1 MAPDTASQSPDDDE
15 ASNALTLSGRLSLTR
30 RILLVNIVAV
40 LLLAGSFF
48 YLDGV
53 RARLEAERLDQ
64 AQSEAEIIAIAL
76 ERMPASEHGAM
87 LVRFGRANNVRLR
100 LFDATGH
107 LLHDSWSNGFPT
119 FTLQDPSKEVWQRH
133 VARVLDDGIDF
144 IVGAKQQPFEHS
156 TIPSSF
162 ASDGVILRLAPD
174 RTHVISTRK
183 TLPDD
188 PGLTLI
194 MDSNARDI
202 RRLVRAERSRLG
214 VIIGLATLLSVLLSL
229 FLARTIV
236 RPIRRLA
243 RAAIRV
249 KMGRA
254 REVTVPRLPSR
265 SDEIGMLARAL
276 SDMSQTLRQR
286 IDASEAFA
294 ADVTHEIKNPL
305 ASLRSA
311 VESLGRVKDA
321 ELQSQLL
328 KIMDEDVRRLDRL
341 ITDIA
346 DLSRLDAQL
355 TRVRFERID
364 LGLSVERLINDREAR
379 EAHDQ
384 DQGPKIAFARP
395 LKNTAVVMGEESRLM
410 RVVENL
416 LDNAVSF
423 STIAGVVRIIV
434 VRDTSDVVI
443 AVEDDGPGIPFEERA
458 TIFER
463 FHSYRPDEDAF
474 GKHSGLGLSI
484 AKTIVE
490 GHGGT
495 IMATERQGR
504 KTGARIEIRLPA
516 AAGDLQ

>member
-1 MAPDTASQSPDDDE
+1 MALDTVSPTADDGEDG
-15 ASNALTLSGRLSLTR
+15 SALSLSGRLSLTR

-53 RARLEAERLDQ
+53 RGRLIAERIEQ
-64 AQSEAEIIAIAL
+64 AQSEARLIATAIAQTPVDQRNTL
-76 ERMPASEHGAM
+76 MAQ
-87 LVRFGRANNVRLR
+87 LGRASSVRLR
-100 LFDATGH
+100 LYDQNAVLLSDNWAFDR
-107 LLHDSWSNGFPT
+107 PT
-119 FTLQDPSKEVWQRH
+119 FTLRDPATEVWQRH
-133 VARVLDDGIDF
+133 VARVLDDAIDF
-144 IVGAKQQPFEHS
+144 IVGAPRPTPSAQLTQPA
-156 TIPSSF
+156 SF
-162 ASDGVILRLAPD
+162 KGDGVILKLAPD
-174 RTHVISTRK
+174 RTHLISARQM
-183 TLPDD
+183 LP
-188 PGLTLI
+188 GGGELTLI

-214 VIIGLATLLSVLLSL
+214 IIIGLATLLSTLLSL

-243 RAAIRV
+243 RAAVSV

-265 SDEIGMLARAL
+265 NDEIGMLARAL

-311 VESLGRVKDA
+311 VEGLGRVEDPKLRA
-321 ELQSQLL
+321 KLL
-328 KIMDEDVRRLDRL
+328 AIMDEDVRRLDRL

-355 TRVRFERID
+355 TRVRFVRID
-364 LGLSVERLINDREAR
+364 LGPPIEGLIKARAARDKDAGVRLAY
-379 EAHDQ
+379 
-384 DQGPKIAFARP
+384 ARP
-395 LKNTAVVMGEESRLM
+395 LRNTAVIMGEEGRIL

-416 LDNAVSF
+416 IDNAVSF
-423 STIAGVVRIIV
+423 SEEGGVVRIIV
-434 VRDTSDVVI
+434 ARDDADVVI
-443 AVEDDGPGIPFEERA
+443 AVEDDGPGIPDAERTA
-458 TIFER
+458 IFER
-463 FHSYRPDEDAF
+463 FHSYRPGDEAF

-495 IMATERQGR
+495 IVATERPGR
-504 KTGARIEIRLPA
+504 KSGARIEVRLPA
-516 AAGDLQ
+516 TRGDSA

>member
-1 MAPDTASQSPDDDE
+1 MAPDTVSPTVDDGED
-15 ASNALTLSGRLSLTR
+15 SNALSLSGRLSLTR

-53 RARLEAERLDQ
+53 RGRLIAERIEQ
-64 AQSEAEIIAIAL
+64 AQSEARLIAIAL
-76 ERMPASEHGAM
+76 AQTPADQRNALM
-87 LVRFGRANNVRLR
+87 AQLGRASNVRLR
-100 LFDATGH
+100 LYNQNAALLGDNWVFDR
-107 LLHDSWSNGFPT
+107 PT
-119 FTLQDPSKEVWQRH
+119 FTLRDPATEVWQRH
-133 VARVLDDGIDF
+133 VARALDDVIDF
-144 IVGAKQQPFEHS
+144 IVGAPRPTPSAQP
-156 TIPSSF
+156 TQPKSF
-162 ASDGVILRLAPD
+162 NGDSVILKLAPD
-174 RTHVISTRK
+174 RTHLISARQM
-183 TLPDD
+183 LPGQDH
-188 PGLTLI
+188 LTLI

-214 VIIGLATLLSVLLSL
+214 IIIGLATLLSTLLSL

-243 RAAIRV
+243 RAAVSV

-265 SDEIGMLARAL
+265 NDEIGMLARAL

-311 VESLGRVKDA
+311 VEGLGRVEDPKLRA
-321 ELQSQLL
+321 QLL
-328 KIMDEDVRRLDRL
+328 TIIDEDVRRLDRL

-355 TRVRFERID
+355 TRVRFTRVD
-364 LGLSVERLINDREAR
+364 LGPPIEGLIKAR
-379 EAHDQ
+379 AARDK
-384 DQGPKIAFARP
+384 DTGIKLAYARP
-395 LKNTAVVMGEESRLM
+395 LKNTAVIMGEEGRIM

-416 LDNAVSF
+416 IDNAVSF
-423 STIAGVVRIIV
+423 SVDGGVVRIIV
-434 VRDTSDVVI
+434 SRDGGDVI
-443 AVEDDGPGIPFEERA
+443 LAVEDDGPGIPEPERT
-458 TIFER
+458 TIFGR
-463 FHSYRPDEDAF
+463 FHSYRPGDDAF

-495 IMATERQGR
+495 IIATERPGR
-504 KTGARIEIRLPA
+504 KSGARIEVRLPA
-516 AAGDLQ
+516 ANGESA